1 MVAAS
6 LKKKCVAYTGHTF
19 FMFVFSLI
27 ALFDNGLDK
36 QVGLV
41 YAIISFLIIMIH
53 FRYEV
58 FRKTGTFISIIIG
71 LSIAGSSLAYL
82 LYKLS

>member
-1 MVAAS
+1 MVEAS
-6 LKKKCVAYTGHTF
+6 MKKKCVAYTGHTF
-19 FMFVFSLI
+19 FMFLFSLI

-36 QVGLV
+36 QIGLV

-58 FRKTGTFISIIIG
+58 FKKTGTFISIIVA
-71 LSIAGSSLAYL
+71 LSIVSSTLAYL
-82 LYKLS
+82 LYKMA